1 MWMNLL
7 DPMVV
12 LATHENL
19 CRQLRDTLSV
29 EERSARKSE
38 VALQPIY
45 VSGDSDAST
54 GGYF

>member
-1 MWMNLL
+1 MNLL